1 MSKSH
6 TCNNNGTRKEI
17 KKGVNEM
24 IKTVYSKGKL
34 VAKTGNEVMAEAMR
48 QIEPDVVAA
57 YPITPA
63 TEIVQIFSQFVAD
76 GKVKTEFVAVES
88 EHSAMSATIAA
99 SVAGARAMTGTSS
112 QGLCLMWE
120 MLNIAA
126 GLRLPIVMAE
136 VNRAIS
142 APINIHGDQSDT
154 MGARD
159 TGWIQIY
166 SENSQEAYDNMIQA
180 VRIAEAAKLP
190 TMVTTDGFI
199 ISHCM
204 EVVELYPDEDVK
216 KFVGG
221 YKPERALLDVAK
233 PFTLGSIELQDYY
246 FEHRWQLAQGMRDSK
261 KIISNVA
268 ADFAKEFG
276 RKYDFYE
283 KYKLDDAEIAIV
295 VIGSTAGTT
304 KVVIDELREKGIKA
318 GLLKIRVYRP
328 FPAEEIAKDLAHIK
342 AIAVLDRAD
351 SCSGTFAPVY
361 LDVVSALYAAG
372 VSAPKVVNYVYGLG
386 GREINTNHLVDVYE
400 TLGKIASGAQKAPT
414 QVEYINV
421 RIK

>member
-1 MSKSH
+1 
-6 TCNNNGTRKEI
+6 
-17 KKGVNEM
+17 M
-24 IKTVYSKGKL
+24 IKTIYSKGKIA
-34 VAKTGNEVMAEAMR
+34 AKTGNEVMAEAMR

-88 EHSAMSATIAA
+88 EHSAMSAVIAA
-99 SVAGARAMTGTSS
+99 SAAGARAMTGTSS
-112 QGLCLMWE
+112 QGLALMWE

-159 TGWIQIY
+159 SGWIQIY

-180 VRIAEAAKLP
+180 VRIAEKAKLP
-190 TMVTTDGFI
+190 TLVTTDGFI

-204 EVVELYPDEDVK
+204 EVVETYPDEDVK
-216 KFVGG
+216 KFIGE
-221 YKPERALLDVAK
+221 YKPSRYLLDTER
-233 PFTLGSIELQDYY
+233 PYTLGSLALQDYY
-246 FEHRWQLAQGMRDSK
+246 FEQRWQLAQAMRDSK
-261 KIISNVA
+261 QIISEVA
-268 ADFAKEFG
+268 ADFEKTFG

-295 VIGSTAGTT
+295 IIGSTAGTS
-304 KVVIDELREKGIKA
+304 KIVVDELREKGIKA
-318 GLLKIRVYRP
+318 GLLKIRVFRP
-328 FPAEEIAKDLAHIK
+328 FPAQLIAKDLAHVK
-342 AIAVLDRAD
+342 AVAVLDRAD
-351 SCSGTFAPVY
+351 SCSGTFAPLF
-361 LDVVSALYAAG
+361 LDVASALYAAG
-372 VSAPKVVNYVYGLG
+372 ISSPKLLNFVYGLG
-386 GREINTNHLVDVYE
+386 GREITTTHIAQVYDD
-400 TLGKIASGAQKAPT
+400 LAKVANGSKKPSGDI
-414 QVEYINV
+414 EYINV
-421 RIK
+421 RI

>member
-1 MSKSH
+1 
-6 TCNNNGTRKEI
+6 
-17 KKGVNEM
+17 M
-24 IKTVYSKGKL
+24 IKTVYSKGRI

-63 TEIVQIFSQFVAD
+63 TEILQIFSQFAAD
-76 GKVKTEFVAVES
+76 GVVKSEYVAVES

-99 SVAGARAMTGTSS
+99 SAAGARAMTGTSS

-120 MLNIAA
+120 MLYIAS

-142 APINIHGDQSDT
+142 APLNIHGDHSDT

-159 TGWIQIY
+159 SGWIQVY

-180 VRIAEAAKLP
+180 TKIAEKANLP
-190 TMVTTDGFI
+190 ILVTTDGFI

-204 EVVELYPDEDVK
+204 EVVETYPDTDVK
-216 KFVGG
+216 AFVGE
-221 YKPERALLDVAK
+221 YKPARYLLDTK
-233 PFTLGSIELQDYY
+233 RPYTLGSIDLQDYY
-246 FEHRWQLAQGMRDSK
+246 FEHRFQLAQAMRDSK
-261 KIISNVA
+261 DIILEVA
-268 ADFAKEFG
+268 KDFEKTFG
-276 RKYDFYE
+276 RKYDLYE
-283 KYKLDDAEIAIV
+283 KFMLDDAEIAIV

-304 KVVIDELREKGIKA
+304 KVVVEELRQKGIKA

-328 FPAEEIAKDLAHIK
+328 FPAQQIAKDLASVK
-342 AIAVLDRAD
+342 AIAIMDRAD
-351 SCSGTFAPVY
+351 SCSGAFAPLY
-361 LDVVSALYAAG
+361 LDVVGSLYAAG
-372 VSAPKVVNYVYGLG
+372 ITSPKVVNYVYGLG
-386 GREINTNHLVDVYE
+386 GREITLEHIADVYDS
-400 TLGKIASGAQKAPT
+400 LGKIASGAQKSSN

-421 RIK
+421 RK

>member
-1 MSKSH
+1 
-6 TCNNNGTRKEI
+6 
-17 KKGVNEM
+17 M

-76 GKVKTEFVAVES
+76 GIVKSEYVAVES

-99 SVAGARAMTGTSS
+99 SAAGARAMTGTSS

-120 MLNIAA
+120 MLYIAS

-159 TGWIQIY
+159 SGWIQIY

-180 VRIAEAAKLP
+180 TRIAEKAKLP

-204 EVVELYPDEDVK
+204 EVVELYPDVDVK
-216 KFVGG
+216 AFVGE
-221 YKPERALLDVAK
+221 YKPERYLLDTKK
-233 PFTLGSIELQDYY
+233 PYTLGSIDLQDYY
-246 FEHRWQLAQGMRDSK
+246 FEHRYQLAQAMRDSK
-261 KIISNVA
+261 DIILKVA
-268 ADFAKEFG
+268 KDFEKTFG
-276 RKYDFYE
+276 RRYDLYE
-283 KYKLDDAEIAIV
+283 KYMLDDAEIAIV
-295 VIGSTAGTT
+295 VIGSTAGTA
-304 KVVIDELREKGIKA
+304 KVVVQELREKGIKA
-318 GLLKIRVYRP
+318 GLVKMRVFRP
-328 FPAEEIAKDLAHIK
+328 FPADQLAKDLAHVK
-342 AIAVLDRAD
+342 AVAVMDRAD
-351 SCSGTFAPVY
+351 SCSGAYAPLY
-361 LDVVSALYAAG
+361 SDVVSSLFAAG
-372 VSAPKVVNYVYGLG
+372 AVTPKVVNYVYGLG
-386 GREINTNHLVDVYE
+386 GREINTAHISDVYK
-400 TLGKIASGAQKAPT
+400 TLGKIASGAEESST

-421 RIK
+421 RKK

>member
-1 MSKSH
+1 
-6 TCNNNGTRKEI
+6 
-17 KKGVNEM
+17 M
-24 IKTVYSKGKL
+24 IKPVFSKGKL

-76 GKVKTEFVAVES
+76 GIVKSEYVAVES

-99 SVAGARAMTGTSS
+99 SAAGARAMTGTSS
-112 QGLCLMWE
+112 QGLSLMWE
-120 MLNIAA
+120 MLYIAS

-159 TGWIQIY
+159 AGWIQIY

-180 VRIAEAAKLP
+180 TRIAEKAKLP
-190 TMVTTDGFI
+190 TLVTTDGFI

-204 EVVELYPDEDVK
+204 EVVETYPDEDVK
-216 KFVGG
+216 KFVGE
-221 YKPERALLDVAK
+221 YKPERYLLDIKK
-233 PFTLGSIELQDYY
+233 PYTLGSIDLQDYY
-246 FEHRWQLAQGMRDSK
+246 FEHRWQLAEAMRQSK
-261 KIISNVA
+261 SIILDVA
-268 ADFAKEFG
+268 KDFEKTFG
-276 RKYDFYE
+276 RKYDLYE

-295 VIGSTAGTT
+295 VIGSTAGTAKT
-304 KVVIDELREKGIKA
+304 VVDELREKGVKA

-328 FPAEEIAKDLAHIK
+328 FPAEEIAKDLAHLK
-342 AIAVLDRAD
+342 AVAVMDRSD

-361 LDVVSALYAAG
+361 SDVVSALYAAG
-372 VSAPKVVNYVYGLG
+372 ITSPKVVNYVYGLG
-386 GREINTNHLVDVYE
+386 GREINMEHIAAVYE
-400 TLGKIASGAQKAPT
+400 TLGNIASGKEKASAAL
-414 QVEYINV
+414 QYINV